1 MEGSPGPV
9 LSNARDHRGDQGEDR
24 RGDQGEDQKG
34 DQEGDRRGDQG
45 ELSQLQTDQKLLK
58 ALEKMK
64 RLDQKLED
72 LLKVL
77 ILCVHV

>member
-1 MEGSPGPV
+1 MSSPNNVQSSPTEGEEGPPGPV
-9 LSNARDHRGDQGEDR
+9 LSSAGNQGGDQGECP
-24 RGDQGEDQKG
+24 
-34 DQEGDRRGDQG
+34 
-45 ELSQLQTDQKLLK
+45 QLQTDQKLLK

-77 ILCVHV
+77 VLSMYACVIV